1 MDVGSFRDMVLVKVN
16 TLPVMRLVNYR
27 TEGSEYF
34 MGNGRKTVYN
44 SISSPEKLAKVNP
57 ENIQLGNDFLE
68 YLTSIDR
75 SKSTI
80 DAYRNDLNIFW
91 CWCLEFNNNKFFVDL
106 SKREIVKYQNYCL
119 NTLGWSPARMRRV
132 KSTLSSLS
140 NYIESMLDDEF
151 DFRPIIRKIE
161 NPAACTVREKTIL
174 EEEQLQKL
182 LDFLVEKEQFDK
194 ACMLSLAMNNGR
206 RKAELPRMKISYFT
220 DDNVIYGSLY
230 KSPETVTTK
239 GRGSRGKQLTIY
251 TLKNG
256 FQKYLD
262 LWLDYRKENNITSEW
277 LIPKKE
283 NGIYTDEQVPI
294 TTMDSWAETFSRI
307 LGVPFYWHSLRHFFT
322 TACSRSGLPDDVIK
336 NLIGWESNDM
346 VAIYKDIDADEQFAQ
361 YFGKDGIKEVEKKSL
376 SEI

>member
-1 MDVGSFRDMVLVKVN
+1 MCGESCY
-16 TLPVMRLVNYR
+16 LPVMRLVTYW

-44 SISSPEKLAKVNP
+44 SISSPDKLAKVNP

-75 SKSTI
+75 SKSTV

-91 CWCLEFNNNKFFVDL
+91 CWCLEFNQNKFFVDL
-106 SKREIVKYQNYCL
+106 SKREIAKYQNYCL

-161 NPAACTVREKTIL
+161 NPAACAVREKTIL
-174 EEEQLQKL
+174 DGEQLQDLLEKL
-182 LDFLVEKEQFDK
+182 IEKKQYDK

-206 RKAELPRMKISYFT
+206 RKSELPRMKLSYFT
-220 DDNVIYGSLY
+220 EDNVIYGSLY
-230 KSPETVTTK
+230 KTPETVTTK
-239 GRGSRGKQLTIY
+239 GRGSRGKQLTVY
-251 TLKNG
+251 TLRNG

-262 LWLDYRKENNITSEW
+262 LWLKYREENNIT
-277 LIPKKE
+277 LHL
-283 NGIYTDEQVPI
+283 NG
-294 TTMDSWAETFSRI
+294 
-307 LGVPFYWHSLRHFFT
+307 
-322 TACSRSGLPDDVIK
+322 
-336 NLIGWESNDM
+336 
-346 VAIYKDIDADEQFAQ
+346 
-361 YFGKDGIKEVEKKSL
+361 
-376 SEI
+376 

>member
-1 MDVGSFRDMVLVKVN
+1 MVLVKVN
-16 TLPVMRLVNYR
+16 TLPVMRLVNHR
-27 TEGSEYF
+27 TEGSEHF

-44 SISSPEKLAKVNP
+44 NISSPEKLAKVNP

-75 SKSTI
+75 SKSTV

-182 LDFLVEKEQFDK
+182 LNVLVEKEQFDK

-206 RKAELPRMKISYFT
+206 RKAELPRMKVSYFT
-220 DDNVIYGSLY
+220 EDNVIYGSLY

-262 LWLDYRKENNITSEW
+262 LWLNYRKENNITSEW

-283 NGIYTDEQVPI
+283 NGVYIDEQVPI

-322 TACSRSGLPDDVIK
+322 TKLS
-336 NLIGWESNDM
+336 ESNIPDGVIQDIVGWDSADM
-346 VAIYKDIDADEQFAQ
+346 CRLYCDTPTDAKLEK
-361 YFGKDGIKEVEKKSL
+361 YFGEEGIKSIEQNTL
-376 SEI
+376 SNL